1 MLRALKR
8 LLTLCTAE
16 DIRRLWALL
25 AVVVL
30 TGLLEVA
37 GIASILP
44 FLQLAADP
52 VAALESPWLA
62 RVHAA
67 LGFESPRAMLF
78 AAGWAVIVFLGL
90 SNLLM
95 ALGAWQRQRLA
106 WTIAHH
112 VSMSLARAYVRL
124 PYRFFLERDSGDIVK
139 SVIEDVNGLVDGV
152 VVAGCQ
158 LLSQLIVGG
167 MIVALLVLADPPVA
181 LAAIGVFVGTYLAM
195 FALRRAWLTELGR
208 RRLAANS
215 ARYITFVDLIGGI
228 KAIKS
233 TGTGE
238 HFVARFETPSATF
251 SRIQPKIHFSTVAPR
266 YVVETLA
273 FGAVVAV
280 VLWLTRQGG
289 DFTDVLPML
298 TLFSLAGY
306 RLMPAANTAYVS
318 AAQLASSYPAIDHI
332 HRDVNLDR
340 EGVGHDRAGGG
351 SDADGGEREADEPLA
366 FEREIVLDGISFAYA
381 DDEEPVLDA
390 VSLRIPRGSRVA
402 FVGPSGSGK
411 TTLVDV
417 LTGLLEP
424 ARGALLVDG
433 VAVDGARRAAWRR
446 QIGYV
451 PQEVFL
457 YNESVAR
464 NVAFGAVE
472 VDMAR
477 CARVLPSR
485 AHRRL
490 RRARAR
496 QGLRH
501 AHRRARRQA
510 QRRSAA
516 AHRARAGAVPTASA
530 AGARRGHQRPR
541 QRHRRRCRRG
551 HPRRT
556 ARRDDRHDRPPALDG
571 APLRAAARVRSR
583 AAGRRGRLRG
593 SADGQPA
600 VPGARQCRLSA
611 APRTA

>member
-477 CARVLPSR
+477 VRESCRLARIDDFVERELDKGYATRIGERGVRLSGGQRQRIGLARALYRQPPLLVLDEATSALDSVTEGDVVAAILDGLPGVTIVMI
-485 AHRRL
+485 AHRL
-490 RRARAR
+490 
-496 QGLRH
+496 
-501 AHRRARRQA
+501 
-510 QRRSAA
+510 ST
-516 AHRARAGAVPTASA
+516 V
-530 AGARRGHQRPR
+530 
-541 QRHRRRCRRG
+541 RRC
-551 HPRRT
+551 
-556 ARRDDRHDRPPALDG
+556 
-571 APLRAAARVRSR
+571 
-583 AAGRRGRLRG
+583 GRLHVFDRGRLVAEGGYADLLTG
-593 SADGQPA
+593 S
-600 VPGARQCRLSA
+600 RLFRELASVD
-611 APRTA
+611 